1 MVSNGG
7 IGVSEKANETTG
19 GLGDS
24 RQQRTCTG
32 AKFDGD
38 EKITTGSSC
47 RIAARHSEQTDRED
61 GAGPLA
67 TIGSAGTLRHR

>member
-7 IGVSEKANETTG
+7 IGVSEKANEATG
-19 GLGDS
+19 GVGNG
-24 RQQRTCTG
+24 RQQRTCIG

-47 RIAARHSEQTDRED
+47 RIAARHSEQTDNED
-61 GAGPLA
+61 GAGPVA
-67 TIGSAGTLRHR
+67 TAGSGGT